1 MSVFLNIRIYP
12 FIHLLFSF
20 SNPFSTTLCRPP
32 QYPPVKSH
40 KLIHAACAWMRCMC
54 MNATSS
60 STRSA
65 RPSSHIAVAPARST
79 PSAHSQEEQSKLPC
93 KPASLLCPAARN
105 RRRHGSTDLINSKPS
120 ERRRGSIRGMLE
132 ITNCNLHS
140 GSNRRS
146 DRTQQY
152 VVPHEH
158 VHTLPYACTCAVQ
171 PRPSASVCRPFNIH
185 MQASARRRCSASPTD

>member
-1 MSVFLNIRIYP
+1 VSLNIELTHLFTCYLRLQTP
-12 FIHLLFSF
+12 SLNNTSLLFFQVSQAH
-20 SNPFSTTLCRPP
+20 SCGVCVDAVHVHERHELQHARPVTSP
-32 QYPPVKSH
+32 SHPPVQ
-40 KLIHAACAWMRCMC
+40 LR
-54 MNATSS
+54 
-60 STRSA
+60 
-65 RPSSHIAVAPARST
+65 